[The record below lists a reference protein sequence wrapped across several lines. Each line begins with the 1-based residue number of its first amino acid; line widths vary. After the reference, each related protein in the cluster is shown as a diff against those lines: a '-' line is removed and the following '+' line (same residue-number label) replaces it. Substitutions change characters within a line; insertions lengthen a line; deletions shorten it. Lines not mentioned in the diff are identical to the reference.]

1 MRIYQRLRIEGG
13 CYFFTVNL
21 AERHSTDLLVQHI
34 DGLREALRTT
44 MHDHPVSIDAMVV
57 LPDHLHCIWQ
67 LPPGDDDYSKRWRL
81 IKARFSR
88 RVDRG
93 ERISASRQ
101 RKGERGIWQRRYWE
115 HAIRDEQDYQ
125 RHVDYIHYNPVKHG
139 HVQAPHEWPH
149 SSFARWVERGM
160 YPANWAAGPE
170 VDECEWEWHEQ
181 LGFPL
186 PAQSQRGGNLGC
198 VISPAY
204 NSMPT

>member
-1 MRIYQRLRIEGG
+1 MRTYQRLRIEGG

-21 AERHSTDLLVQHI
+21 AERHGNDLLVRHI
-34 DGLREALRTT
+34 DDLREALRTT
-44 MHDHPVSIDAMVV
+44 MRDHPFSIDAMVV

-67 LPPGDDDYSKRWRL
+67 LPSGDDDYSKRWRL

-88 RVDRG
+88 RINRG
-93 ERISASRQ
+93 EQISASRE

-139 HVQAPHEWPH
+139 HVRAPHEWPH

-160 YPANWAAGPE
+160 YPENWAAGSE
-170 VDECEWEWHEQ
+170 IVECGWE
-181 LGFPL
+181 
-186 PAQSQRGGNLGC
+186 
-198 VISPAY
+198 
-204 NSMPT
+204 

>member
-1 MRIYQRLRIEGG
+1 MRTYQRLRIEGG

-21 AERHSTDLLVQHI
+21 AERHGNDLLVRHI
-34 DGLREALRTT
+34 DDLREAILTT
-44 MHDHPVSIDAMVV
+44 MRDHPFSIDAMVV
-57 LPDHLHCIWQ
+57 LPDHLHCVWQ
-67 LPPGDDDYSKRWRL
+67 LPPGDDDFAKRWRL

-88 RVDRG
+88 CVDGG

-115 HAIRDEQDYQ
+115 HAIRDERDYQ

-139 HVQAPHEWPH
+139 HVRAPHEWPH

-170 VDECEWEWHEQ
+170 VVECEWE
-181 LGFPL
+181 
-186 PAQSQRGGNLGC
+186 
-198 VISPAY
+198 
-204 NSMPT
+204 